1 MTVGQYKAVLG
12 NPDCWQQLG
21 WPLDQA
27 QFVKRLDE
35 IRRVRNNVM
44 HFNPDPPKPADV
56 AKLRIFLDV
65 IRRYRQ
71 H

>member
-1 MTVGQYKAVLG
+1 
-12 NPDCWQQLG
+12 LG
-21 WPLDQA
+21 WPLDRS

-35 IRRVRNNVM
+35 IRQVRNNVM

-56 AKLRIFLDV
+56 AKLRNFLRL